1 MTPNELAGNVLWY
14 FGAKFLQ
21 LPESSWPVLKP
32 GDNFINKQADGEL
45 KFIDNSHKQAEGELK
60 FIDNSSLV
68 SISDYNFSVND
79 NSFILEIIQID
90 KLIRVTA
97 LVITFI
103 AILRQKKE
111 ERMVGSTKRLLFT
124 STVTFNELLTL
135 LHETEVVITPNHL
148 IYGRNIINHI
158 AKRVQHE
165 ELTDVNADIHFN
177 YVTDLLTRFWK

>member
-1 MTPNELAGNVLWY
+1 MVSEKSFILLVVSSTTPFFTVLAII
-14 FGAKFLQ
+14 FCQ
-21 LPESSWPVLKP
+21 DCSWPALKP
-32 GDNFINKQADGEL
+32 GDNFINKQADGELKFIDNSRKQAEGEL

-124 STVTFNELLTL
+124 SC
-135 LHETEVVITPNHL
+135 
-148 IYGRNIINHI
+148 
-158 AKRVQHE
+158 
-165 ELTDVNADIHFN
+165 
-177 YVTDLLTRFWK
+177 YV